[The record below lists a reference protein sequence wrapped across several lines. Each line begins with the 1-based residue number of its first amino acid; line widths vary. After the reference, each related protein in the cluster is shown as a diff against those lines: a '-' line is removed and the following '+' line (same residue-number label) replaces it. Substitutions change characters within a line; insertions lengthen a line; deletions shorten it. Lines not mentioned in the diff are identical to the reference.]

1 MSDVVAKFLEPFS
14 YFIYSV
20 GFIISI
26 GWKKSVKK
34 NLLLL
39 YYIFSTGITFYAC
52 LLAYLKTLG
61 DNNWLYNFFFLI
73 TVIALSFYFH
83 QTLAS
88 KGKKH
93 LVKFILLVNIL
104 LFIWY
109 DVILEKFW
117 EEYNNYVVAFCFL
130 SIVVYS
136 FLYFHELITNV
147 NEQSILL
154 DFDFWLISGYLLYFL
169 GAFFVVLFY
178 KNASV
183 VQRSF
188 LWGLHSGILFL
199 SSVITL
205 AGSLWMIN
213 QKKLA

>member
-1 MSDVVAKFLEPFS
+1 MGDVVAKFLEPFS
-14 YFIYSV
+14 YFIYTV
-20 GFIISI
+20 TFIISI
-26 GWKKSVKK
+26 GWKKNVKQF
-34 NLLLL
+34 LLL
-39 YYIFSTGITFYAC
+39 YYAFSTVIIFYAS
-52 LLAYLKTLG
+52 LLAYRKTLG
-61 DNNWLYNFFFLI
+61 DNNWLYNLFFLI
-73 TVIALSFYFH
+73 TVIALSYYFH
-83 QTLAS
+83 ETIANRC
-88 KGKKH
+88 KKH
-93 LVKFILLVNIL
+93 LIQFILLVNIL

-109 DVILEKFW
+109 DIILKKFW

-130 SIVVYS
+130 SIVLYT

-169 GAFFVVLFY
+169 GAFFVILFY

-183 VQRSF
+183 VQRSV

-205 AGSLWMIN
+205 SGSLWMSY